1 MGKTYGESMARHL
14 ERQFNTWHV
23 VVYIP
28 KDVQPYFRKT
38 KFTQTLNTDSKS
50 EADVLKLPYVAEWK
64 ALIKA
69 ARNNRGPVNL
79 QAIADK
85 VRLLRD
91 EIRTKWKGHEDDAI
105 LELAYNLRD
114 NPDQDYAEELLSRVQ
129 GDWTPTDQFVEEWIN
144 QAEFQPKTA
153 DEARANLKLFC
164 DKFRFFET
172 VGQDDLQGW
181 VDELRTSLSV
191 PTVKKKVGH
200 VRGYWQFCVD
210 KKHTKAAPPHQG
222 LVKTPKRSKA
232 AIAEEM
238 RSKRKPW
245 TVEDY
250 HRLLAAKPD
259 DTVLNDLIRLG
270 AYTGMRRE
278 EICGM
283 KLEQVKSDRFV
294 VEDAKSAA
302 GWREIPI
309 HKDIKQLVA
318 RLVDESVDGYLLPD
332 LTQNKY
338 GHRGSA
344 IGHRFSRL
352 KSSLGYPSN
361 YVLHSFRKTLAF
373 MMRDAGV
380 PENQAALIIG
390 HEHGDNI
397 TYGLYGDD
405 ISFARKVEIMGSVSY
420 RLYKR

>member
-1 MGKTYGESMARHL
+1 MPRYL

-38 KFTQTLNTDSKS
+38 KFTQTLQTDSRS
-50 EADVLKLPYVAEWK
+50 EAEVLKLPYVAEWK

-69 ARNNRGPVNL
+69 ARNNRGPVSL
-79 QAIADK
+79 QAIADE

-91 EIRTKWKGHEDDAI
+91 EIKTKWKGFEDEAI
-105 LELAYNLRD
+105 MELAYNLRD

-129 GDWTPTDQFVEEWIN
+129 GDWTPTEGFIEDWIA

-153 DEARANLKLFC
+153 DEARANLTLFC

-172 VGQDDLQGW
+172 VGKEDLEGW
-181 VDELRTSLSV
+181 VDELRSSLSV

-210 KKHTKAAPPHQG
+210 KKHTKAPPPPQG
-222 LVKTPKRSKA
+222 LVKAPKRSKA
-232 AIAEEM
+232 LVAEEM
-238 RSKRKPW
+238 RSKRKSW

-250 HRLLAAKPD
+250 HKLLAARPD

-270 AYTGMRRE
+270 AHTGMRRE
-278 EICGM
+278 ELCAM

-309 HKDIKQLVA
+309 HSDIKQLVA
-318 RLVDESVDGYLLPD
+318 RLFDESTDGYLLPD
-332 LTQNKY
+332 LTANKY
-338 GHRGSA
+338 GHRGSV

-352 KSSLGYPSN
+352 KTSLGYPKN
-361 YVLHSFRKTLAF
+361 FVFHSFRKTLTS
-373 MMRDAGV
+373 MMRDAGI
-380 PENQAALIIG
+380 PESQAALIVG
-390 HEHGDNI
+390 HDLDTM
-397 TYGLYGDD
+397 TYGLYGND
-405 ISFARKVEIMGSVSY
+405 ISFARKAEIMASVSY
-420 RLYKR
+420 RL

>member
-1 MGKTYGESMARHL
+1 MGKTYGENMPKHL
-14 ERQFNTWHV
+14 ERQFNTWHA

-38 KFTQTLNTDSKS
+38 KFAQTLQTDSLS
-50 EADVLKLPYVAEWK
+50 EAEVLKLPYVAEWK

-69 ARNNRGPVNL
+69 ARNNKGPINL
-79 QAIADK
+79 QAISDQ

-91 EIRTKWKGHEDDAI
+91 EIKTKWKGFEDYAI
-105 LELAYNLRD
+105 IELAEGLRD

-129 GDWTPTDQFVEEWIN
+129 GEWTPTDEFIDDWIA

-153 DEARANLKLFC
+153 DEARSNLKLFC

-172 VGQDDLQGW
+172 TGKDDLNGW
-181 VDELRTSLSV
+181 VDELTESLSI
-191 PTVKKKVGH
+191 PTVKKKIGH
-200 VRGYWQFCVD
+200 VRGYWQYCVD
-210 KKHTKAAPPHQG
+210 KKHTKAPAPSQG
-222 LVKTPKRSKA
+222 LVKAPKRSKSTVA
-232 AIAEEM
+232 QEM

-250 HRLLAAKPD
+250 HRLLAARPD
-259 DTVLNDLIRLG
+259 DIVLNDLIKLG

-309 HKDIKQLVA
+309 HTDIKQLVA
-318 RLVDESVDGYLLPD
+318 RLVDESIDGYLLPD
-332 LTQNKY
+332 LTANKY

-352 KSSLGYPSN
+352 KTTLGYSKN
-361 YVLHSFRKTLAF
+361 FVFHCFRKTLTY
-373 MMRDAGV
+373 MMRDAGI
-380 PENQAALIIG
+380 PESQAALIVG
-390 HEHGDNI
+390 HDLDTI
-397 TYGLYGDD
+397 TYGLYGND
-405 ISFARKVEIMGSVSY
+405 ISFAKKVEIMEVVSY
-420 RLYKR
+420 KFSHN